1 MSLSYINND
10 KTCIQYTTHCAR
22 SRDDFHCMFCN
33 IDTSNFTKNDWSANC
48 TEAMNQ
54 NIHVNHNYQVE
65 HIQGMAVR
73 EQDYVQVI
81 YYRCANCK
89 DTYVERDDQR

>member
-1 MSLSYINND
+1 MTFYHNTDKKCVSYTN
-10 KTCIQYTTHCAR
+10 HCAK
-22 SRDDFHCMFCN
+22 SRTDYHCMFCEV
-33 IDTSNFTKNDWSANC
+33 DTRNFTKDDWNSKCDSAANADI
-48 TEAMNQ
+48 TL
-54 NIHVNHNYQVE
+54 NHNYQVE

-81 YYRCANCK
+81 YYRCQNCG

>member
-1 MSLSYINND
+1 MNFITSD
-10 KTCIQYTTHCAR
+10 KPCITYSTHCAT
-22 SRDDFHCMFCN
+22 RD
-33 IDTSNFTKNDWSANC
+33 SPNC
-48 TEAMNQ
+48 TFCGENTSGFSKEDWNQTCDGALNQ
-54 NIHVNHNYQVE
+54 NIQISHNYRVE

-81 YYRCANCK
+81 YYRCANCG